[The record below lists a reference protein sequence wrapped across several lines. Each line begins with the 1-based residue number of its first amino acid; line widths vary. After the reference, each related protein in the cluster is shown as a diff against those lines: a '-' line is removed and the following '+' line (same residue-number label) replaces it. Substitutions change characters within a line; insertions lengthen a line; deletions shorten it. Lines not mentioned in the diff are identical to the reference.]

1 MTEPGLNPLNQVE
14 EHLFPRSVWPAMLI
28 LLFLL
33 ISLATISLLFIGP
46 RQSGLLELYTLFQTD
61 PDLAR
66 LILMDIR
73 LPRTLLGLLT
83 GATLGLSG
91 AALQSLLRN
100 PLAEPGVIG
109 VSGGAAFGAVMVF
122 YFGLAG
128 GSVLAI
134 STGGMAGALS
144 ALAFLYLLA
153 GKNPSVTTLILA
165 GVAINGFA
173 AAMTSL
179 ALNFSPNPYAAME
192 IVFWLMGSL
201 VDRSLTHI
209 VFVLPFILI
218 GWVLLFSTGK
228 ALDALT
234 LGEDTAASLGF
245 DLNWLKLRIIL
256 GCGLAVG
263 AAVAVTGAIGFVG
276 LVVPH
281 LLRPFVGHQPSRLLL
296 PSAIGGAVL
305 LSVADITV
313 RLISPEIEL
322 KIGIITAL
330 IGAPFFLYLIMSLR
344 KEMT

>member
-1 MTEPGLNPLNQVE
+1 MTNPDFVSPGAVPDDFSFRQSWRLN
-14 EHLFPRSVWPAMLI
+14 AA
-28 LLFLL
+28 LL
-33 ISLATISLLFIGP
+33 ISLCLLAGLSILFIGP
-46 RQSGLLELYTLFQTD
+46 HHSSFWDLYALYKTD
-61 PDLAR
+61 PALAV
-66 LILMDIR
+66 LIVKDIR
-73 LPRTLLGLLT
+73 VPRLLLGILT

-109 VSGGAAFGAVMVF
+109 VSGGAAFGAVVVF

-128 GSVLAI
+128 GGILVVSM
-134 STGGMAGALS
+134 GGMAGALG
-144 ALAFLYLLA
+144 ALGVLYLLA

-173 AAMTSL
+173 AALTSL
-179 ALNFSPNPYAAME
+179 TLNFSPNPYAALE

-201 VDRSLTHI
+201 VDRSPAHV
-209 VFVLPFILI
+209 VFVLPFLI
-218 GWVLLFSTGK
+218 AGWAFLFSTSR

-263 AAVAVTGAIGFVG
+263 AVVAVTGAIGFVG

-281 LLRPFVGHQPSRLLL
+281 LLRSFVGYQPGRLLL
-296 PSAIGGAVL
+296 PSALGGAVL
-305 LSVADITV
+305 LTLADITV
-313 RLISPEIEL
+313 RLVSPDIEL
-322 KIGIITAL
+322 KIGVITAL
-330 IGAPFFLYLIMSLR
+330 IGAPFFLYLILSLR
-344 KEMT
+344 REMT

>member
-1 MTEPGLNPLNQVE
+1 MTDLGLDGVDDIEARLS
-14 EHLFPRSVWPAMLI
+14 PRRLWPAMAALFAVLA
-28 LLFLL
+28 LLTLF
-33 ISLATISLLFIGP
+33 SLFFIGP
-46 RQSGLLELYTLFQTD
+46 RRSGFFDLYALYQND

-66 LILMDIR
+66 LILLDIR

-109 VSGGAAFGAVMVF
+109 VSGGAAFGAVAVF

-128 GSVLAI
+128 GGVLAI
-134 STGGMAGALS
+134 STGGMIGALS
-144 ALAFLYLLA
+144 ALGFLYLLA
-153 GKNPSVTTLILA
+153 GKNPSVATLILA

-179 ALNFSPNPYAAME
+179 ALNFSPNPYAALE

-201 VDRSLTHI
+201 VDRSLPHI
-209 VFVLPFILI
+209 AFALPFIII
-218 GWVLLFSTGK
+218 GWALLFSAGK

-234 LGEDTAASLGF
+234 LGEDTAVSLGF

-281 LLRPFVGHQPSRLLL
+281 LLRPFVGYQPSRLIL
-296 PSAIGGAVL
+296 PSALGGAVL
-305 LSVADITV
+305 LTCADIIV
-313 RLISPEIEL
+313 RLISPDIEL
-322 KIGIITAL
+322 KIGVITAL

>member
-1 MTEPGLNPLNQVE
+1 MTDLGLNQSGEAE
-14 EHLFPRSVWPAMLI
+14 EGFSPRLFWPIVIALSV
-28 LLFLL
+28 LLGV
-33 ISLATISLLFIGP
+33 LAVFSLLFIGP
-46 RQSGLLELYTLFQTD
+46 RHTGFLDLYTLFQTD
-61 PDLAR
+61 PELAS
-66 LILMDIR
+66 LILSDIR

-128 GSVLAI
+128 GSILAV
-134 STGGMAGALS
+134 STGGILGALS
-144 ALAFLYLLA
+144 ALGFLYLLA

-165 GVAINGFA
+165 GVALNGFA

-179 ALNFSPNPYAAME
+179 ALNFSPNPYAALE

-201 VDRSLTHI
+201 VDRSLSHI
-209 VFVLPFILI
+209 VFILPFLTI
-218 GWVLLFSTGK
+218 GWVFLFSTARG
-228 ALDALT
+228 LNALT

-245 DLNWLKLRIIL
+245 NLNWLKLRIIL

-281 LLRPFVGHQPSRLLL
+281 LLRPFVGYQPSRLLL
-296 PSAIGGAVL
+296 PSALGGAVL
-305 LSVADITV
+305 LTLADITV
-313 RLISPEIEL
+313 RLISPDIEL
-322 KIGIITAL
+322 KIGIITSL
-330 IGAPFFLYLIMSLR
+330 IGAPFFLYLIMHLR
-344 KEMT
+344 REMT